1 MKVTSEKIENCQ
13 VALNIEVEANELDRF
28 LNEAYHRLVNK
39 VSIPG
44 FRKGKAPRVILE
56 QHLGKSALL
65 EDALGRMIPQLYKQA
80 IESEQI
86 DAIAEPQIE
95 ISQTEPV
102 IFKAI
107 VPVKPEIRLGDYHNI
122 ELKPESVEIGD
133 EEIQTAMEQI
143 RQGHAVLVPVDRS
156 VQLGDVVTIDIEA
169 NIEGKP
175 FLDHKDMV
183 YEVDQDLA
191 LPLPGFAQNLEGAE
205 KNKERTFSL
214 DVPADYSIRELAGK
228 KSFFK
233 VTVAEV
239 KEKELP
245 QLDDELATSIG
256 YDSLTAM
263 EEKVT
268 ADLRTKAEEKSR
280 RELRQKALDAVEE
293 LSEVEYPPV
302 LEDSEVGRLLEDE
315 ARHFG
320 FSDVQ
325 DYLKRTNKTREKC
338 VQELSPV
345 AKRRIIHSLV
355 LEKIAEEEK
364 IEITASEVDN
374 KIEEIVN
381 SNKGGGERE
390 REGESAS
397 NDEAQEKM
405 RQFLALPQVRESIE
419 QNLRTQKTVDRLVQI
434 ATGSRGEGG
443 DKGVGLISNETKEV

>member
-214 DVPADYSIRELAGK
+214 DVPADYGIRELAGK
-228 KSFFK
+228 K
-233 VTVAEV
+233 
-239 KEKELP
+239 
-245 QLDDELATSIG
+245 
-256 YDSLTAM
+256 
-263 EEKVT
+263 
-268 ADLRTKAEEKSR
+268 
-280 RELRQKALDAVEE
+280 
-293 LSEVEYPPV
+293 
-302 LEDSEVGRLLEDE
+302 RL
-315 ARHFG
+315 FQ
-320 FSDVQ
+320 S
-325 DYLKRTNKTREKC
+325 YC
-338 VQELSPV
+338 C
-345 AKRRIIHSLV
+345 
-355 LEKIAEEEK
+355 
-364 IEITASEVDN
+364 
-374 KIEEIVN
+374 
-381 SNKGGGERE
+381 
-390 REGESAS
+390 
-397 NDEAQEKM
+397 
-405 RQFLALPQVRESIE
+405 
-419 QNLRTQKTVDRLVQI
+419 
-434 ATGSRGEGG
+434 
-443 DKGVGLISNETKEV
+443 